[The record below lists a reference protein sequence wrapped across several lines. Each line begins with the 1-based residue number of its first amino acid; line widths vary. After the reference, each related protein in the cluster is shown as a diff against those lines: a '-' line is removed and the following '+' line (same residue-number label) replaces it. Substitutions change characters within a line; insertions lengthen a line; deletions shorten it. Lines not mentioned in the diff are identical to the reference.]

1 MSSVYAG
8 KIQNAGTQIVRAPM
22 QSAQAKTGAVRSGQ
36 DLRGGMGQPSGTGRS
51 VRKPKA
57 GK

>member
-8 KIQNAGTQIVRAPM
+8 KIQNAGTQTVRAPM
-22 QSAQAKTGAVRSGQ
+22 QSAQAKTGTVRTGQ
-36 DLRGGMGQPSGTGRS
+36 DLRGGGQPSGTVRS
-51 VRKPKA
+51 ARRSKA